1 MTHEPQIGAPPPEPD
16 AEEESPETPLEAIS
30 GWARAIRDAL
40 KETAREAIDAGRRG
54 AHEAYDE
61 YWRRFDRKT
70 KMRRG

>member
-1 MTHEPQIGAPPPEPD
+1 MTPEPEIGAPPVDPVVEDD
-16 AEEESPETPLEAIS
+16 AEETPLEAIS
-30 GWARAIRDAL
+30 GWARAIRDGL
-40 KETAREAIDAGRRG
+40 KETAQEALEAGRRG